1 MIYRR
6 ILAVALLLMPLTA
19 GSAQRADTVRLSIAD
34 ALTRVLRESDEMRI
48 GQAQLSVTDA
58 QVTQARAAG
67 LPALNLRG
75 GYTQQTKNARAT
87 IVSTGIFGQSYTY
100 TTTLALTQPVFQGGR
115 IFAGMRA
122 ANEAR
127 EASRQNLAETRARLT
142 LNTHQA
148 YLGAILAR
156 NLVTIQEQN
165 AALADDRLAQVT
177 QLEKAGRASRYDLL
191 KARVD
196 RANLEPALL
205 DARNNQQLALIEL
218 KQLINLRD
226 PASVLVLTQE
236 LDTAALRTSVSS
248 IVAAVDRGAVTRASV
263 RAAEATVD
271 VRREGVRVARADFM
285 PTISLFLNNGYTAL
299 PSSSGFP
306 TRWGNTSASNCPVG
320 SPDTRVC
327 QNNGWYPDQTFGV
340 QMTWAIFDGL
350 RTKGSVDLASAQ
362 ERVARANLDLT
373 REQALVEMAQAKAE
387 FTRAEAVYNALQQ
400 NAAEAD
406 ESYKI
411 AALRFERGLGTQLEV
426 KDAQF
431 ALLNARVNAARATT
445 DYYLAAAELARSH
458 GHEIPPPP
466 TRPATN

>member
-1 MIYRR
+1 MISGR
-6 ILAVALLLMPLTA
+6 IFAVAFLLMPFTA
-19 GSAQRADTVRLSIAD
+19 GSAQRADTVRLSVAD
-34 ALTRVLRESDEMRI
+34 ALVRVLRESDEMKI
-48 GQAQLSVTDA
+48 GMAQLSVTDA

-75 GYTQQTKNARAT
+75 SYTQQTKNARAT
-87 IVSTGIFGQSYTY
+87 IVSTGIFGQSYSYVTS
-100 TTTLALTQPVFQGGR
+100 LALTQPVFQGGR
-115 IFAGMRA
+115 IFAGMRG

-127 EASRQNLAETRARLT
+127 EASRQNLAETRSRLT
-142 LNTHQA
+142 LATHEA

-156 NLVTIQEQN
+156 ELVAIQEQN
-165 AALADDRLAQVT
+165 AVLADERLAQV
-177 QLEKAGRASRYDLL
+177 QALEKAGRASRYDLL

-196 RANLEPALL
+196 RGNLEPAVLQ
-205 DARNNQQLALIEL
+205 ARSNLQLAIIEL
-218 KQLINLRD
+218 KQLVNIRD
-226 PASVLVLTQE
+226 PNTVLVLTQE
-236 LDTAALRTSVSS
+236 LDTAALKASVVA
-248 IVAAVDRGAVTRASV
+248 IVNAVNAGAITRSSV

-271 VRREGVRVARADFM
+271 VRREGVRIARADFM
-285 PTISLFLNNGYTAL
+285 PSISLFLNNGYTAL
-299 PSSSGFP
+299 PASSGFP
-306 TRWGNTSASNCPVG
+306 TRWGNTSSANCPAG

-340 QMTWAIFDGL
+340 QMNWAIFDGL

-362 ERVARANLDLT
+362 ERVARAQLELT
-373 REQALVEMAQAKAE
+373 RESALVEMAQAKAE

-406 ESYKI
+406 ETYRI